1 MLPLLSRKDIDFYIS
16 RKKLINYRLDEK
28 NGKDAVFT
36 PFPFSGPDGS
46 RIIPFYMLQGLF

>member
-46 RIIPFYMLQGLF
+46 RRIPFYMS